1 MKIYQELEK
10 EMATHSSILAWKIS
24 WIEEPGGLQSMGLQ
38 KKKKKKIYIYIY
50 QENENLSWEKIFAQ
64 HVSDKGLLSKIYR
77 EFLKLNSKKMSNLI
91 LK

>member
-24 WIEEPGGLQSMGLQ
+24 WIEELGGLQSMGLQ
-38 KKKKKKIYIYIY
+38 KKKKIY

>member
-38 KKKKKKIYIYIY
+38 KKKKIY